1 MKKLLLISTFIG
13 SISIANADTFYVG
26 AGGGKTT
33 VDTGASV
40 GTASLDEDD
49 AGFKFFT
56 GVVFNQFFA
65 MEYFYNYY
73 GEAGISGN
81 NGQTFTIDGTQY
93 QFSVDNAEI
102 KGEAWATGFTPVVS
116 FPIPVDNSN
125 NIENISPFAKFG
137 VHYWE
142 VDYTVSAGSTTYAT
156 ASYTGWDYL
165 WGLGAQINLNLN
177 GLKLGVRAEYES
189 TQIDDGD
196 LDIISG
202 SLLFRF

>member
-1 MKKLLLISTFIG
+1 MKKLLLISAFIG

-102 KGEAWATGFTPVVS
+102 
-116 FPIPVDNSN
+116 
-125 NIENISPFAKFG
+125 
-137 VHYWE
+137 
-142 VDYTVSAGSTTYAT
+142 
-156 ASYTGWDYL
+156 
-165 WGLGAQINLNLN
+165 
-177 GLKLGVRAEYES
+177 R
-189 TQIDDGD
+189 
-196 LDIISG
+196 
-202 SLLFRF
+202 